1 MPSTTFP
8 YLAFAR
14 DHRVDYATVL
24 RTADKIQMFRDMSGP
39 ELTDAHMKALDKVIA
54 AEERRRRMVI
64 FAASHKL
71 DFDVVESAAQYMRAR
86 KSMTPYCVL
95 RALTVD
101 QRWQLFCI
109 AKPPFDDD
117 CAAFNVLYRTDVV

>member
-24 RTADKIQMFRDMSGP
+24 RTADKIQMYRDMSGP

-64 FAASHKL
+64 FAAKNKI
-71 DFDVVESAAQYMRAR
+71 DFAVIEAAAADLVAL
-86 KSMTPYCVL
+86 KPMTPYCVL
-95 RALTVD
+95 RALTPD
-101 QRWQLFCI
+101 QRWQLLNI
-109 AKPPFDDD
+109 ATDTVSGET
-117 CAAFNVLYRTDVV
+117 FNALYGSEVV